1 MRLSEQL
8 VEEVRIL
15 AQDDFNKKYKDLQ
28 EQEDEQ

>member
-28 EQEDEQ
+28 DNEQ